1 MLPRKFK
8 DLIKT
13 GELSKDNST
22 SQDNVYRLYA
32 RKKTAKHR
40 ERTIEKTMELANEL
54 EYWAVDEGAALTE
67 IEISRPDW
75 CWVKVKTQGN
85 RYQGAKYSYEK
96 LGFVTIKILSPVK
109 KILDE
114 LIEKC
119 TEDSPLGQ
127 TCTERSAVH
136 LTTEMPEGLKEKKPD
151 GSREEG
157 KMPDERLIGYF
168 RADHNGYRW
177 YCTWFDGKNEKAK
190 AYETKEELEYVGTQI
205 IFHGFV
211 NGISS
216 LREFVYETNAVSVSS
231 EGDEFNFYYSG
242 CCCDYWVRFILRRGD
257 YNMYIKCYQKE
268 SFFHMQPEEIYAH
281 VLAEKVKHLAKTQHR
296 VPCRCE
302 AHATIENGY
311 AIVSMELTE
320 DFDFAHTYMNELIQ
334 MELSPEKTEKRTART
349 ASAEVYS
356 STHKYFF
363 PLKVYGEISSK

>member
-127 TCTERSAVH
+127 ICEERSTVH
-136 LTTEMPEGLKEKKPD
+136 LTTEMPEGLKEKRPD
-151 GSREEG
+151 GSLEEG

-168 RADHNGYRW
+168 RADHDGYRW
-177 YCTWFDGKNEKAK
+177 HFTCFDGKNKKAN
-190 AYETKEELEYVGTQI
+190 AYETKEELEYVGTQL
-205 IFHGFV
+205 IFHGFL

-216 LREFVYETNAVSVSS
+216 LREFVNEMKAVSVSS

-242 CCCDYWVRFILRRGD
+242 YCCDYWVRFILRRGD